1 MKIAIYNLKG
11 GVSKTVTTANL
22 AHLYATQRTHHV
34 PGSHRGQAPQVLMI
48 DCDPQ
53 GNLTQFY
60 KRYDQSAPCGMREK
74 EVIGTDWPF
83 LSLMPGNMDLYELE
97 RSYYESKTVDALAD
111 IGSGY
116 DIVLIDCPPA
126 LNMLTINALSI
137 ADYIVIPVRLDAFS
151 SQGLVELDTQLQ
163 DVLQINPALQLLGVL
178 ITHDERTTLSDE
190 AEDIEEV
197 PEEADQEETPTKDEP
212 ITWEE
217 YMELRKE
224 YKKVMRNIMD
234 KHRLID
240 DYVELEKNGTYTQ
253 IQMIHNMQWATS
265 AMYKQLDYLLEL
277 ADKMKVVRGHAE
289 K

>member
-11 GVSKTVTTANL
+11 GVGKTVTTANL

-74 EVIGTDWPF
+74 EIIGTDWPF

-126 LNMLTINALSI
+126 FNAATAAALLA
-137 ADYIVIPVRLDAFS
+137 ADDVVIPIKLDAFAIQGMANLMRQVENMKRVNPRLRVAGILPVMWYRS
-151 SQGLVELDTQLQ
+151 AKVAAAETMLRESKLHIFSHIRRSPTVDAMTYSQIPLCAGSRNSGAGRDY
-163 DVLQINPALQLLGVL
+163 
-178 ITHDERTTLSDE
+178 
-190 AEDIEEV
+190 
-197 PEEADQEETPTKDEP
+197 KDFV
-212 ITWEE
+212 EE
-217 YMELRKE
+217 YIGGEE
-224 YKKVMRNIMD
+224 
-234 KHRLID
+234 
-240 DYVELEKNGTYTQ
+240 
-253 IQMIHNMQWATS
+253 
-265 AMYKQLDYLLEL
+265 
-277 ADKMKVVRGHAE
+277 
-289 K
+289 

>member
-11 GVSKTVTTANL
+11 GVGKTVTTANL

>member
-11 GVSKTVTTANL
+11 GVGKTVTTANL
-22 AHLYATQRTHHV
+22 DHLYATQRTHHV

-137 ADYIVIPVRLDAFS
+137 ADFIVIPVRLFQPGAGGTRHTAS
-151 SQGLVELDTQLQ
+151 GC
-163 DVLQINPALQLLGVL
+163 PANQSG
-178 ITHDERTTLSDE
+178 S
-190 AEDIEEV
+190 
-197 PEEADQEETPTKDEP
+197 P
-212 ITWEE
+212 IAG
-217 YMELRKE
+217 RA
-224 YKKVMRNIMD
+224 
-234 KHRLID
+234 H
-240 DYVELEKNGTYTQ
+240 
-253 IQMIHNMQWATS
+253 
-265 AMYKQLDYLLEL
+265 
-277 ADKMKVVRGHAE
+277 HA
-289 K
+289 

>member
-11 GVSKTVTTANL
+11 GVGKTVTTANL
-22 AHLYATQRTHHV
+22 GHLYATQRTHHM

-74 EVIGTDWPF
+74 EIIGTDWPF

-126 LNMLTINALSI
+126 LNMLTINALSV
-137 ADYIVIPVRLDAFS
+137 ADFIVIPVRLDAFS

-190 AEDIEEV
+190 AEGLLRASFPVFD
-197 PEEADQEETPTKDEP
+197 TKISRSRWIIDSTLMCKP
-212 ITWEE
+212 LA
-217 YMELRKE
+217 ELSMNIKPAWQYRKLANE
-224 YKKVMRNIMD
+224 IIKKV
-234 KHRLID
+234 K
-240 DYVELEKNGTYTQ
+240 E
-253 IQMIHNMQWATS
+253 
-265 AMYKQLDYLLEL
+265 
-277 ADKMKVVRGHAE
+277 
-289 K
+289 